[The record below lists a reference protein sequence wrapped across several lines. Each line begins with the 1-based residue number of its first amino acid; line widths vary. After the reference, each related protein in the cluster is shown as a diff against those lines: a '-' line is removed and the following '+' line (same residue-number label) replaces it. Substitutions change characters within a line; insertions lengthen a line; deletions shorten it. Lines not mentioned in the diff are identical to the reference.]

1 MRSMRAIEAGSKK
14 AKKWA
19 ELVRQQQQSGL
30 SVTAF
35 CRQHGFSDQTFYNW
49 RKRLAGSEPVRF
61 ALVAADVPAAAE
73 QLPVELFLV
82 SGDRL
87 RIAPGTDAA
96 TLRTVLNVLRE
107 RACCRPACGSTF
119 APRPAICARA
129 STDFTP
135 WSRSQWNGTP
145 SPDIFS
151 SSATAG
157 ATGSRYF
164 TGIATV
170 SRVWAKRLEEGTYA
184 MPFGDT
190 AEKRREIT
198 ATELS
203 AILSGIDLSAAKRGS
218 DTGETSQQPHKHW
231 LFLHETM
238 APDNISGK

>member
-1 MRSMRAIEAGSKK
+1 MRAIEAGSKR

-107 RACCRPACGSTF
+107 RA
-119 APRPAICARA
+119 
-129 STDFTP
+129 
-135 WSRSQWNGTP
+135 
-145 SPDIFS
+145 
-151 SSATAG
+151 
-157 ATGSRYF
+157 
-164 TGIATV
+164 
-170 SRVWAKRLEEGTYA
+170 
-184 MPFGDT
+184 
-190 AEKRREIT
+190 
-198 ATELS
+198 
-203 AILSGIDLSAAKRGS
+203 
-218 DTGETSQQPHKHW
+218 
-231 LFLHETM
+231 
-238 APDNISGK
+238 